1 MREAVVGGIVGK
13 VRGAARRVGNR
24 VRYFGRA
31 RLCPVCGIQAS
42 RFKPYGLVE
51 RAEAKCP
58 HCGSLE
64 RHRLV
69 WLFFSRRTDLLRA
82 PRKKM
87 LHVAPEPCLARRLS
101 QASHIDWISADLEMP
116 AAMVKMDITDI
127 DFPDHTF
134 DVIYCSHVL
143 EHVADDRGAMRELAR
158 VLSPS
163 GWAVLQ
169 VPITTGITFEDFAI
183 TGTLEREEAFGQWD
197 HVRRYGHDYADRL
210 AEAGFT
216 VNVIPVRDLAS
227 PAEIARMR
235 LDSAEQIFFCRKR
248 QKG

>member
-1 MREAVVGGIVGK
+1 
-13 VRGAARRVGNR
+13 
-24 VRYFGRA
+24 
-31 RLCPVCGIQAS
+31 
-42 RFKPYGLVE
+42 
-51 RAEAKCP
+51 
-58 HCGSLE
+58 
-64 RHRLV
+64 
-69 WLFFSRRTDLLRA
+69 
-82 PRKKM
+82 
-87 LHVAPEPCLARRLS
+87 
-101 QASHIDWISADLEMP
+101 
-116 AAMVKMDITDI
+116 
-127 DFPDHTF
+127 
-134 DVIYCSHVL
+134 VL